1 MHRET
6 LILWEWG
13 EERDERVVGRR
24 VKRSMI
30 LLGRIRDLY
39 WSSAE
44 RPWVGFRRASR
55 SSTVMVVIACLSAV
69 GWLML

>member
-1 MHRET
+1 MGM
-6 LILWEWG
+6 G

-30 LLGRIRDLY
+30 LLGRIRDL

-44 RPWVGFRRASR
+44 RPWAGFRRASR
-55 SSTVMVVIACLSAV
+55 SSTVMVVVACLSAV